1 MAIQISAA
9 AAAAGEETVMT
20 DKISRFEIS
29 RRTAL
34 KTIAGAGAFI
44 GAPAIIGRAPIS
56 SAKAAFEGE
65 SLIAV
70 SWSGNYEQ
78 VFRETIIDPFNAKYG
93 TKAETVGGWDQ
104 IVSQIK
110 SAPADNPPFDI
121 TVAEEYISSAGLA
134 EDLYLKTD
142 RSKIPNLDAVYP
154 WFYETRPDRAKDY
167 GIPFGGGTCMLLIR
181 NRLGIEPTSWGLL
194 WDDRLAGKVTADSAA
209 WWWTLSV
216 PAVMDQTAPGL
227 DEMYAMASAEKLFQ
241 QLDKLKVAKWFKD
254 GAEQANLLNQ
264 EEADAAMSYSSDAYT
279 FLTESP
285 DEYLISVPQEGASAW
300 ADWYFK
306 VRGTK
311 HNDLADLF
319 LNYMLEKEAQ
329 DRFLAKSLIFM
340 ARKDVTVPP
349 HWKGYPTSNE
359 DYHKMF
365 QIITMDGWDEI
376 NANYQTY
383 DDRMKQTVERTT
395 KG

>member
-1 MAIQISAA
+1 MDQ
-9 AAAAGEETVMT
+9 
-20 DKISRFEIS
+20 KISLLNKS
-29 RRTAL
+29 RRRFL
-34 KTIAGAGAFI
+34 KGAAM
-44 GAPAIIGRAPIS
+44 AVAMPAIIGRACVS
-56 SAKAAFEGE
+56 TAKAAFEGE

-78 VFRETIIDPFNAKYG
+78 VFRDTVINPFNAKYN

-110 SAPADNPPFDI
+110 AAPADNPPFDV

-134 EDLYLKTD
+134 ENLYMKTD

-154 WFYETRPDRAKDY
+154 WFYETRPDKAKEY

-181 NRLGIEPTSWGLL
+181 KNLNIAPDTWSLL
-194 WDDRLAGKVTADSAA
+194 WDERLAGKTTADSAA

-216 PAVMDQTAPGL
+216 PAVMDQTSPGL
-227 DEMYAMASAEKLFQ
+227 DEMYDMKTAEPLFQ

-264 EEADAAMSYSSDAYT
+264 GEADAAMSYSSDAYT
-279 FLTESP
+279 FMTQSP
-285 DEYLISVPQEGASAW
+285 DEYAVAVPKEGASAW

-319 LNYMLEKEAQ
+319 MNYMLEKETQ
-329 DRFLAKSLIFM
+329 DRFLSQSLIFM
-340 ARKDVTVPP
+340 ARKDVTVPA
-349 HWKGYPTSNE
+349 HWNGYPTSNE

-365 QIITMDGWDEI
+365 QIITMDGWDKI
-376 NANYQTY
+376 NANYQAY
-383 DDRMKQTVERTT
+383 DDRMKQTIAKTS
-395 KG
+395 G

>member
-1 MAIQISAA
+1 MDQ
-9 AAAAGEETVMT
+9 
-20 DKISRFEIS
+20 KISLLNKNRRRF
-29 RRTAL
+29 L
-34 KTIAGAGAFI
+34 KGAAM
-44 GAPAIIGRAPIS
+44 AVAMPAIIGRACVS
-56 SAKAAFEGE
+56 TAKAAFEGE

-78 VFRETIIDPFNAKYG
+78 VFRDTVINPFNAKYN

-110 SAPADNPPFDI
+110 AAPADNPPFDV
-121 TVAEEYISSAGLA
+121 TVAEEYISSSGLA
-134 EDLYLKTD
+134 ENLYMKTD

-154 WFYETRPDRAKDY
+154 WFYETRPDKAKEY

-181 NRLGIEPTSWGLL
+181 KNLNIAPDTWSLL
-194 WDDRLAGKVTADSAA
+194 WDERLAGKTTADSAA

-216 PAVMDQTAPGL
+216 PAVMDQTSPGL
-227 DEMYAMASAEKLFQ
+227 DEMYDMKTAEPLFQ

-264 EEADAAMSYSSDAYT
+264 GEADAAMSYSSDAYT
-279 FLTESP
+279 FMTQSP
-285 DEYLISVPQEGASAW
+285 DEYAVAVPKEGASAW

-319 LNYMLEKEAQ
+319 MNYMLEKETQ
-329 DRFLAKSLIFM
+329 DRFLSQSLIFM
-340 ARKDVTVPP
+340 ARKDVTVPA
-349 HWKGYPTSNE
+349 HWNGYPTSNE

-365 QIITMDGWDEI
+365 QIITMDGWDKI
-376 NANYQTY
+376 NANYQAY
-383 DDRMKQTVERTT
+383 DDRMKQTIAKTS
-395 KG
+395 G

>member
-1 MAIQISAA
+1 MSKNISILN
-9 AAAAGEETVMT
+9 
-20 DKISRFEIS
+20 KS
-29 RRTAL
+29 RRRFLKGAAL
-34 KTIAGAGAFI
+34 TVAM
-44 GAPAIIGRAPIS
+44 PAIIGRACVS
-56 SAKAAFEGE
+56 TAKAAFEGE

-78 VFRETIIDPFNAKYG
+78 VFRDTVINPFNAKYN

-110 SAPADNPPFDI
+110 AAPADNPPFDV
-121 TVAEEYISSAGLA
+121 TVAEEYISSSGLA
-134 EDLYLKTD
+134 ENLYMKTD

-154 WFYETRPDRAKDY
+154 WFYETRPDKAKEY

-181 NRLGIEPTSWGLL
+181 KNLGIAPDSWNLL
-194 WDDRLAGKVTADSAA
+194 WDERLAGKTTADSAA

-216 PAVMDQTAPGL
+216 PAVMAQTSPGL
-227 DEMYAMASAEKLFQ
+227 DEMYDMSTAEPLFQ

-264 EEADAAMSYSSDAYT
+264 GEADAAMSYSSDAYT
-279 FLTESP
+279 FLTQSP
-285 DEYLISVPQEGASAW
+285 DEYTVAVPKEGASAW

-319 LNYMLEKEAQ
+319 MNYMLEKETQ
-329 DRFLAKSLIFM
+329 DRFLSQSLIFM
-340 ARKDVTVPP
+340 ARKDVTVPA
-349 HWKGYPTSNE
+349 HWSRRRTRT
-359 DYHKMF
+359 
-365 QIITMDGWDEI
+365 ITRCSRSSPWMDG
-376 NANYQTY
+376 T
-383 DDRMKQTVERTT
+383 RSTPTT
-395 KG
+395 KPMTIG

>member
-1 MAIQISAA
+1 MS
-9 AAAAGEETVMT
+9 G
-20 DKISRFEIS
+20 KISRLNNS
-29 RRTAL
+29 RRKFLKRAAL
-34 KTIAGAGAFI
+34 AVAM
-44 GAPAIIGRAPIS
+44 PAVIGRAAVT

-78 VFRETIIDPFNAKYG
+78 IFRETIIEPFNAKFN

-110 SAPADNPPFDI
+110 AAPADNPPFDV
-121 TVAEEYISSAGLA
+121 TVAEEYISSSGLA
-134 EDLYLKTD
+134 EGLYVKTD

-154 WFYETRPDRAKDY
+154 WFYETRPDKAKEY
-167 GIPFGGGTCMLLIR
+167 GIPFGGGTCMLLMR
-181 NRLGIEPTSWGLL
+181 KNLGIAPDSWGLM
-194 WDDRLAGKVTADSAA
+194 WDERLAGKVTADSAA

-216 PAVMDQTAPGL
+216 PAVMDQTSPGL
-227 DEMYAMASAEKLFQ
+227 DEMYDMATAEKLFQ

-264 EEADAAMSYSSDAYT
+264 GEADAAMSYSSDAYT
-279 FLTESP
+279 FLTQSP
-285 DEYLISVPQEGASAW
+285 GEYVAAVPKEGVSAW

-306 VRGTK
+306 VRGTR

-319 LNYMLEKEAQ
+319 MNYLLDKETQ
-329 DRFLAKSLIFM
+329 DRFLSKSLIFM
-340 ARKDVTVPP
+340 ARKDVTVPQ
-349 HWKGYPTSNE
+349 HWVGYPTSNE

-365 QIITMDGWDEI
+365 QIITMDGWDKI
-376 NANYQTY
+376 NANYQAY
-383 DDRMKQTVERTT
+383 DDRMKQTIAKTS
-395 KG
+395 G

>member
-1 MAIQISAA
+1 MSKNISILS
-9 AAAAGEETVMT
+9 
-20 DKISRFEIS
+20 KS
-29 RRTAL
+29 RRRFLKGAAL
-34 KTIAGAGAFI
+34 TVAM
-44 GAPAIIGRAPIS
+44 PAIIGRACVS
-56 SAKAAFEGE
+56 TAKAAFEGE

-78 VFRETIIDPFNAKYG
+78 VFRETIINPFNAKYN

-110 SAPADNPPFDI
+110 AAPADNPPFDV
-121 TVAEEYISSAGLA
+121 TVAEEYISSSGLA
-134 EDLYLKTD
+134 ENLYMKTD
-142 RSKIPNLDAVYP
+142 RSKIPNLEAVYP
-154 WFYETRPDRAKDY
+154 WFYETRPDKAKEY

-181 NRLGIEPTSWGLL
+181 KNLGIAPDSWSLL
-194 WDDRLAGKVTADSAA
+194 WDERLAGKTTADSAA

-216 PAVMDQTAPGL
+216 PAVMSQLSPGL
-227 DEMYAMASAEKLFQ
+227 DEMYDMSTAEPLFQ

-264 EEADAAMSYSSDAYT
+264 DEADAAMSYSSDAYT
-279 FLTESP
+279 FMTQSP
-285 DEYLISVPQEGASAW
+285 DEYTVAVPKEGASAW

-319 LNYMLEKEAQ
+319 MNYMLEKETQ
-329 DRFLAKSLIFM
+329 DRFLSQSLIFM
-340 ARKDVTVPP
+340 ARKDVTVPA
-349 HWKGYPTSNE
+349 HWNGYPKSNE

-365 QIITMDGWDEI
+365 QIITMDGWDKI
-376 NANYQTY
+376 NANYQAY
-383 DDRMKQTVERTT
+383 DDRMKQTIAKTS
-395 KG
+395 G

>member
-1 MAIQISAA
+1 MDQ
-9 AAAAGEETVMT
+9 
-20 DKISRFEIS
+20 KISLLNKS
-29 RRTAL
+29 RRRFL
-34 KTIAGAGAFI
+34 KGAAM
-44 GAPAIIGRAPIS
+44 AVAMPAIIGRACVS
-56 SAKAAFEGE
+56 TAKAAFEGE

-78 VFRETIIDPFNAKYG
+78 VFRDTVINPFNAKYN

-110 SAPADNPPFDI
+110 AAPADNPPFDV
-121 TVAEEYISSAGLA
+121 TVAEEYISSSGLA
-134 EDLYLKTD
+134 ENLYMKTD

-154 WFYETRPDRAKDY
+154 WFYETRPDKAKDY
-167 GIPFGGGTCMLLIR
+167 GIPFGGGTCMLLMR
-181 NRLGIEPTSWGLL
+181 NSLGIAPDSWNLL
-194 WDDRLAGKVTADSAA
+194 WDERLAGKTTADSAA

-216 PAVMDQTAPGL
+216 PAVMDKTAAGL
-227 DEMYAMASAEKLFQ
+227 DEMYDMKTAEPLFQ

-264 EEADAAMSYSSDAYT
+264 GEADAAMSYSSDAYT
-279 FLTESP
+279 FMTQSP
-285 DEYLISVPQEGASAW
+285 DEYAVAVPKEGASAW

-319 LNYMLEKEAQ
+319 MNYMLEKETQ
-329 DRFLAKSLIFM
+329 DRFLSQSLIFM
-340 ARKDVTVPP
+340 ARKDVTVPA
-349 HWKGYPTSNE
+349 HWNGYPTSNE

-365 QIITMDGWDEI
+365 QIITMDGWDKI
-376 NANYQTY
+376 NANYQAY
-383 DDRMKQTVERTT
+383 DDRMKQTIAKTS
-395 KG
+395 G

>member
-1 MAIQISAA
+1 MEQ
-9 AAAAGEETVMT
+9 
-20 DKISRFEIS
+20 KISLLSKS
-29 RRTAL
+29 RRRFLKGAAL
-34 KTIAGAGAFI
+34 TVAM
-44 GAPAIIGRAPIS
+44 PAIIGRACVS
-56 SAKAAFEGE
+56 TAKAAFEGE
-65 SLIAV
+65 GLIAV

-78 VFRETIIDPFNAKYG
+78 VFRDTVINPFNAKYN

-110 SAPADNPPFDI
+110 AAPADNPPFDV
-121 TVAEEYISSAGLA
+121 TVAEEYISSSGLA
-134 EDLYLKTD
+134 ENLYMKTD

-154 WFYETRPDRAKDY
+154 WFYETRPDKAKEY

-181 NRLGIEPTSWGLL
+181 KNLNITPDSWSLL
-194 WDDRLAGKVTADSAA
+194 WDERLAGKTTADSAA

-216 PAVMDQTAPGL
+216 PAVMDQTSPGL
-227 DEMYAMASAEKLFQ
+227 DEMYDMKTAEPLFQ

-264 EEADAAMSYSSDAYT
+264 GEADAAMSYSSDAYT
-279 FLTESP
+279 FMTQSP
-285 DEYLISVPQEGASAW
+285 DEYAVAVPKEGASAW

-319 LNYMLEKEAQ
+319 MNYMLEKETQ
-329 DRFLAKSLIFM
+329 DRFLSQSLIFM
-340 ARKDVTVPP
+340 ARKDVTVPA
-349 HWKGYPTSNE
+349 HWTGYPTSNE

-365 QIITMDGWDEI
+365 QIITMDGWDKI
-376 NANYQTY
+376 NANYQAY
-383 DDRMKQTVERTT
+383 DDRMKQTIAKTS
-395 KG
+395 G

>member
-1 MAIQISAA
+1 MKNVSLLNN
-9 AAAAGEETVMT
+9 
-20 DKISRFEIS
+20 S
-29 RRTAL
+29 RRRFLKNAAL
-34 KTIAGAGAFI
+34 TVAM
-44 GAPAIIGRAPIS
+44 PAIIGRACVS
-56 SAKAAFEGE
+56 TAKAAFEGE

-78 VFRETIIDPFNAKYG
+78 VFRETIINPFNAKYN

-110 SAPADNPPFDI
+110 AAPADNPPFD
-121 TVAEEYISSAGLA
+121 VSVGEEYISSTGLA
-134 EDLYLKTD
+134 ENLYMKTD

-154 WFYETRPDRAKDY
+154 WFYETRPDKAKEY
-167 GIPFGGGTCMLLIR
+167 GIPFGGGTCMLLLRKNLNIA
-181 NRLGIEPTSWGLL
+181 PDSWGLL
-194 WDDRLAGKVTADSAA
+194 WDDRLAGKVTADGAA

-216 PAVMDQTAPGL
+216 PAVMDKTSAGL
-227 DEMYAMASAEKLFQ
+227 DEMYDMKTAEPLFQ

-264 EEADAAMSYSSDAYT
+264 GEADAAMSYSSDAYT
-279 FLTESP
+279 FMQQSP
-285 DEYLISVPQEGASAW
+285 DEYVVSVPKEGASAW

-319 LNYMLEKEAQ
+319 MNYMLEKETQ
-329 DRFLAKSLIFM
+329 DRFLSQSLIFM
-340 ARKDVTVPP
+340 ARKDVTVPA
-349 HWKGYPTSNE
+349 HWNGYPSSNE

-365 QIITMDGWDEI
+365 QIITMDGWDKI
-376 NANYQTY
+376 NANYQAY
-383 DDRMKQTVERTT
+383 DDRMKQTIAKTT
-395 KG
+395 G